1 MVEGGGGERDCE
13 LKGDCEDWEGE
24 RCRCVRELR
33 VKASFAGRSFIASVV
48 ENGLFLMFDRGV
60 VRE

>member
-1 MVEGGGGERDCE
+1 M
-13 LKGDCEDWEGE
+13 
-24 RCRCVRELR
+24 
-33 VKASFAGRSFIASVV
+33 KASFAGRSFIASVV